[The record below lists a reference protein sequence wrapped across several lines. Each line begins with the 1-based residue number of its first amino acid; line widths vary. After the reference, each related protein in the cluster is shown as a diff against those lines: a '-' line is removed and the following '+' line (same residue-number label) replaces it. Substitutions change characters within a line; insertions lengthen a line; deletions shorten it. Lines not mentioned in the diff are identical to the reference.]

1 MRAVPRLRASEPPK
15 DPIKALI
22 LERKHALH
30 LSDEELS
37 KRLGI
42 CRQTCSRLMNAKH
55 TDDWSLGEIKKICR
69 SLNIPV
75 EELKDAVRYR

>member
-1 MRAVPRLRASEPPK
+1 
-15 DPIKALI
+15 
-22 LERKHALH
+22 
-30 LSDEELS
+30 
-37 KRLGI
+37 
-42 CRQTCSRLMNAKH
+42 MNTKH

>member
-1 MRAVPRLRASEPPK
+1 MPRLRSSEPPK
-15 DPIKALI
+15 DQIKALI
-22 LERKHALH
+22 LDRKKAMR

-37 KRLGI
+37 RRLGI
-42 CRQTCSRLMNAKH
+42 CRQTCSRLMNTKH

-69 SLNIPV
+69 SLNIPI

>member
-1 MRAVPRLRASEPPK
+1 MR
-15 DPIKALI
+15 
-22 LERKHALH
+22 

-42 CRQTCSRLMNAKH
+42 CRQTCSRLMNTKH
-55 TDDWSLGEIKKICR
+55 TDDWSLGKIKKVCR

>member
-1 MRAVPRLRASEPPK
+1 MPRLRSSEPPK

-22 LERKHALH
+22 LERKNAMR
-30 LSDEELS
+30 LSDKELS

-42 CRQTCSRLMNAKH
+42 CRQTCSRLMNTKH

>member
-1 MRAVPRLRASEPPK
+1 MPRLRSSEPPK
-15 DPIKALI
+15 DQIKALI
-22 LERKHALH
+22 LERKKAMR

-37 KRLGI
+37 RRLGI
-42 CRQTCSRLMNAKH
+42 CRQTCSRLMNTKH

-69 SLNIPV
+69 SLNITI

>member
-1 MRAVPRLRASEPPK
+1 MQRLRSSEPPK
-15 DPIKALI
+15 DTIKALI
-22 LERKHALH
+22 LERKNAMR

-42 CRQTCSRLMNAKH
+42 CRQTCSRLMSTKY

-69 SLNIPV
+69 SLNIPI